1 MTALRAWLHRQPP
14 GYRLTFG
21 RILAIYSGLMTA
33 LLLASLDQTIVA
45 TALPRIVSDL
55 GGLAFY
61 SWVFTAY
68 VLAMTVTVPLYGKLG
83 DIYGSKPLFVFAISV
98 FLLGSVLCGLAW
110 GMPELVAF
118 RAIQGVG
125 AGGLFA
131 LTHAT
136 IGRIVPPRARGRWQA
151 LIGVTFAIGSIA
163 GPALGGVIVDNAS
176 WRWVFYVN
184 VPVGLLALG
193 VIALTMPRRAPRLH
207 HSVDYRGA
215 GLLAG
220 GTGALMLGLSWGG
233 REYEWG
239 SPEVLG
245 AVAASA
251 VLLAAFGLVERRVR
265 EPILPFELLR
275 RSTVA
280 AGIASTGLAGMAMFG
295 VIAFVPLFVQG
306 VIGSSATSSGVVLTP
321 FMLAVVGTS
330 ILTGQWIS
338 WTGRYKPNALA
349 GPLVLGAG
357 LVLLSTMDTST
368 TTEQAAGYMVVSG
381 IGLGLMMQTFVV
393 AVQNSVPLDSM
404 GSATALTQFS
414 RSIGTTLG
422 VTLMGVI
429 VNQGLPAGVQLE
441 GATVHRL
448 SLALRTDL
456 ADALQP
462 AFLASACVCLVLF
475 VVVVAGIHEVPL
487 RRGFE
492 EAPQPEAAA
501 GAVAPDPVEA
511 TSRR

>member
-1 MTALRAWLHRQPP
+1 MTTIRAWLQRQPP
-14 GYRLTFG
+14 GYRLPFG

-55 GGLAFY
+55 GGLGLY
-61 SWVFTAY
+61 SWAFTAY

-83 DIYGSKPLFVFAISV
+83 DVYGSKPLFVFAIGI

-110 GMPELVAF
+110 GMPELIAF
-118 RAIQGVG
+118 RAVQGVG

-136 IGRIVPPRARGRWQA
+136 IGRIVPPRSRGRWQG

-163 GPALGGVIVDNAS
+163 GPALGGLIVDNAS
-176 WRWVFYVN
+176 WRWVFFVN
-184 VPVGLLALG
+184 VPVGAVALV
-193 VIALTMPRRAPRLH
+193 VIWLTMPRRAPHLH

-215 GLLAG
+215 ALLAG
-220 GTGALMLGLSWGG
+220 GTGALLLGLGWGG
-233 REYEWG
+233 HQYAWT
-239 SPEVLG
+239 SPQVLG
-245 AVAASA
+245 AFVLSAA
-251 VLLAAFGLVERRVR
+251 LLAAFGLVERRVR
-265 EPILPFELLR
+265 EPIIPFELLR

-280 AGIASTGLAGMAMFG
+280 SGITCVGLAGMAMFG

-306 VIGSSATSSGVVLTP
+306 VLGSSATSSGAVLTP

-330 ILTGQWIS
+330 IVAGQFIS
-338 WTGRYKPNALA
+338 WTGRYKPNALV
-349 GPLVLGAG
+349 GPIVLGTG
-357 LVLLSTMDTST
+357 LLLLASMDTST
-368 TTEQAAGYMVVSG
+368 TVGEVTGYMVVSG

-422 VTLMGVI
+422 VTLMGSI
-429 VNQGLPAGVQLE
+429 VNQGLPTGVNLE
-441 GATVHRL
+441 SQTVQRL
-448 SLALRTDL
+448 TPALREDL
-456 ADALQP
+456 AHALQP
-462 AFLASACVCLVLF
+462 AFLAAAFVCVILLA
-475 VVVVAGIHEVPL
+475 VVVFGIHEVPL

-492 EAPQPEAAA
+492 EPSTPA
-501 GAVAPDPVEA
+501 PVEPERTA
-511 TSRR
+511 VRG

>member
-1 MTALRAWLHRQPP
+1 MTAIRAWLHRQPP
-14 GYRLTFG
+14 GYRLPYG
-21 RILAIYSGLMTA
+21 RILAIYSGLMAA

-55 GGLAFY
+55 GGLGLY
-61 SWVFTAY
+61 SWAFTAY

-83 DIYGSKPLFVFAISV
+83 DVYGSKPLFVFAIGIFV
-98 FLLGSVLCGLAW
+98 LGSVLCGLAW
-110 GMPELVAF
+110 GMPELIAF
-118 RAIQGVG
+118 RAVQGVG

-136 IGRIVPPRARGRWQA
+136 IGRIVPPRSRGRWQG

-163 GPALGGVIVDNAS
+163 GPALGGVIVDNTS
-176 WRWVFYVN
+176 WRWVFLVN
-184 VPVGLLALG
+184 VPVGALALT

-215 GLLAG
+215 ALLAG
-220 GTGALMLGLSWGG
+220 GVGALMLGLSWGG
-233 REYEWG
+233 REYDWT
-239 SPEVLG
+239 SPQVLG
-245 AVAASA
+245 TLALSAA
-251 VLLAAFGLVERRVR
+251 LLAAFGLLERRVR
-265 EPILPFELLR
+265 EPILPFELLHR
-275 RSTVA
+275 PTVA
-280 AGIASTGLAGMAMFG
+280 AGIVSTGLAGMAMFG

-330 ILTGQWIS
+330 VLSGQWIS
-338 WTGRYKPNALA
+338 WKGRYRPNALA
-349 GPLVLGAG
+349 GPVVLGIG
-357 LVLLSTMDTST
+357 LVLLSSMGAGT
-368 TTEQAAGYMVVSG
+368 TIGRAALYMVVAG

-414 RSIGTTLG
+414 RAIGTTLG

-441 GATVHRL
+441 GEAVHQL
-448 SLALRTDL
+448 SPALRGEL

-462 AFLASACVCLVLF
+462 AFLAAAFVCVVLLA
-475 VVVVAGIHEVPL
+475 VVVRWLHEVPL

-492 EAPQPEAAA
+492 EAA
-501 GAVAPDPVEA
+501 PVEDA
-511 TSRR
+511 APSPVKISS

>member
-1 MTALRAWLHRQPP
+1 MP
-14 GYRLTFG
+14 YG

-55 GGLAFY
+55 GGLDAY

-83 DIYGSKPLFVFAISV
+83 DVYGSKPLFVFAISV
-98 FLLGSVLCGLAW
+98 FLLGSVLCGVAW
-110 GMPELVAF
+110 GMPELIAF

-131 LTHAT
+131 LTRVT
-136 IGRIVPPRARGRWQA
+136 VVRIVPPWARGRWQG

-184 VPVGLLALG
+184 VPVGLLALA

-220 GTGALMLGLSWGG
+220 GTGALMLGLGWGG
-233 REYEWG
+233 REYAWS
-239 SPEVLG
+239 SPQVLG
-245 AVAASA
+245 CFAASVA
-251 VLLAAFGLVERRVR
+251 LLAAFGLLERRVR

-275 RSTVA
+275 RSTVS
-280 AGIASTGLAGMAMFG
+280 AGIASTGLAAMAMFG

-306 VIGSSATSSGVVLTP
+306 VIGSSATSSGAVLTP
-321 FMLAVVGTS
+321 FMLSVVGTS

-349 GPLVLGAG
+349 GPVVLGMG

-368 TTEQAAGYMVVSG
+368 TIERAAFYMVVSG

-429 VNQGLPAGVQLE
+429 VNQGLPGGVHLE
-441 GATVHRL
+441 GQTVHQL
-448 SLALRTDL
+448 SPALRTDL

-462 AFLASACVCLVLF
+462 AFLAAAGVCLVLL
-475 VVVVAGIHEVPL
+475 VVVVIGIREVPL
-487 RRGFE
+487 RKGFE
-492 EAPQPEAAA
+492 EAAPVEGA
-501 GAVAPDPVEA
+501 GSVAPAAEHAEA
-511 TSRR
+511 RG

>member
-1 MTALRAWLHRQPP
+1 VTAIHAWLHRQPP
-14 GYRLTFG
+14 GYRLPYG
-21 RILAIYSGLMTA
+21 RILAIYSGLMAA

-45 TALPRIVSDL
+45 TALPSIVSDL
-55 GGLAFY
+55 GGLGLY
-61 SWVFTAY
+61 SWAFTAY

-83 DIYGSKPLFVFAISV
+83 DVYGSKPLFVFAIGIFV
-98 FLLGSVLCGLAW
+98 LGSVLCGLAW
-110 GMPELVAF
+110 GMPELIAF
-118 RAIQGVG
+118 RAVQGVG

-136 IGRIVPPRARGRWQA
+136 IGRIVPPRSRGRWQG

-163 GPALGGVIVDNAS
+163 GPALGGVIVDNTS
-176 WRWVFYVN
+176 WRWVFLVN
-184 VPVGLLALG
+184 VPVGALALT

-215 GLLAG
+215 ALLAG
-220 GTGALMLGLSWGG
+220 GVGALMLGLSWGG
-233 REYEWG
+233 REYDWT
-239 SPEVLG
+239 SPQVLG
-245 AVAASA
+245 TLAASA
-251 VLLAAFGLVERRVR
+251 LLLAAFGLLERRVR
-265 EPILPFELLR
+265 EPILPFELLHR
-275 RSTVA
+275 PTVA
-280 AGIASTGLAGMAMFG
+280 AGIVSTGLAGMAMFG

-330 ILTGQWIS
+330 VLSGQWIS
-338 WTGRYKPNALA
+338 WKGRYRPNALA
-349 GPLVLGAG
+349 GPVVLGSG
-357 LVLLSTMDTST
+357 LVLLSSMGAET
-368 TTEQAAGYMVVSG
+368 TIGRAALYMVVAG

-414 RSIGTTLG
+414 RAIGTTLG

-429 VNQGLPAGVQLE
+429 VNQGLPAGVRLE
-441 GATVHRL
+441 GEAVHSL
-448 SLALRTDL
+448 SPALRVEL

-462 AFLASACVCLVLF
+462 AFLAAAFVCVVLLA
-475 VVVVAGIHEVPL
+475 VVVRWLHEVPL

-492 EAPQPEAAA
+492 ETT
-501 GAVAPDPVEA
+501 PVEGA
-511 TSRR
+511 APSPVKISS